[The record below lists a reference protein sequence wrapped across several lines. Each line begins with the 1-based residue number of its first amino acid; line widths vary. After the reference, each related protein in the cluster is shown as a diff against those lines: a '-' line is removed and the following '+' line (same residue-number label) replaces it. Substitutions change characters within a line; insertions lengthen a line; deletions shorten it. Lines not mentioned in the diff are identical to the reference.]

1 MEREITV
8 SRLERLEKPGIS
20 ALSPQDPQIP
30 AWVFG
35 SMENVNADT
44 VIACKK
50 KCHPPFFWTPP
61 TTGKRN
67 RRLFMKL
74 LFKQR
79 LFSWLDSYDIYD
91 EAGNTVYTVK
101 GQLSWGHCLK
111 IFDARNREVGTVK
124 EKIFTWRPQFEMYLG
139 DRYVG
144 CIRKEFTLF
153 RPQFTV
159 DCSGWQVQGEIF
171 EWDYTVL
178 DAALRQVATVSKE
191 VLHWTDTYVLD
202 IADSADALGVLMLV
216 LAIDAEKCSRG
227 NG

>member
-1 MEREITV
+1 
-8 SRLERLEKPGIS
+8 
-20 ALSPQDPQIP
+20 
-30 AWVFG
+30 
-35 SMENVNADT
+35 
-44 VIACKK
+44 
-50 KCHPPFFWTPP
+50 
-61 TTGKRN
+61 
-67 RRLFMKL
+67 MKL

-91 EAGNTVYTVK
+91 ETGNTVYTVK

-171 EWDYTVL
+171 EWDYTIR
-178 DAALRQVATVSKE
+178 DTALRQVATVSKE